1 MLTMKIGDMQEF
13 QASQLSKVKRRKEE
27 EKQIKKGVYQMQ
39 VLIDSQQDE
48 MFDKEVERSRERTKI
63 SREEAKKAE
72 NAQNADGKTKRP
84 QSESSNTGMQ
94 TENGNADSRIQGFKK
109 TDLKQE
115 MGRMMAMAA
124 PFLMEQ

>member
-13 QASQLSKVKRRKEE
+13 QTSQLTKVERRKEE

-39 VLIDSQQDE
+39 VLIDSQQE
-48 MFDKEVERSRERTKI
+48 ELFDKEIERSRERTKI
-63 SREEAKKAE
+63 SREEVQEAE
-72 NAQNADGKTKRP
+72 DVQ
-84 QSESSNTGMQ
+84 
-94 TENGNADSRIQGFKK
+94 NADSRIQGFKK